1 MSLLSAVQAAA
12 GPIALARPEQVFAAT
27 DQDMLDMQV
36 LVNEVSKQI
45 TDANQAWS
53 SLQKFYTINGD
64 GVSTTYPL
72 PDDYDHMAQTSQI
85 WCSDLPQA
93 PLEQVGSLDD
103 WMAIETMAIEPFF
116 RRWLLQGQN
125 ITFRPILPSASTA
138 QFSYYSR
145 NVVRAADNSVKEYFD
160 ADTDTFIL
168 PERLLTLGIIW
179 NWKSRKGVDYSEE
192 FSNFSE
198 ALARE
203 VTRDQG
209 PGTII
214 RSRYR
219 SGWYSLPPYGYP
231 R

>member
-1 MSLLSAVQAAA
+1 MTLLTSVQAAA
-12 GPIALARPEQVFAAT
+12 GPIAIARPEQVFAAT

-53 SLQKFYTINGD
+53 SLQQFHKIIGNGVD
-64 GVSTTYPL
+64 ETYPL

-85 WCSDLPQA
+85 WCSDMPQG

-103 WMAIETMAIEPFF
+103 WMAMETMAIEPFF

-125 ITFRPILPSASTA
+125 ITFRPILPDQSTA
-138 QFSYYSR
+138 QFAYYSR
-145 NVVRAADNSVKEYFD
+145 NVVKAQNGTLKEYFD
-160 ADTDTFIL
+160 ADTDTFVL